1 MRRRGVT
8 LIEMSV
14 ALVLI
19 ALLASVAYAWTAI
32 SMKTANVA
40 LRTALQTSEQ
50 ERLTGNLQADLAQ
63 AAKLTPDDRGFTLEL
78 PREDGGVDKVGY
90 TCVERGKK
98 KVLVRTFTP
107 PKGTTEERTVVT
119 EAESCTGELI
129 ENRTYRVRVRWRGAK
144 GTSGHEMTVDVARR
158 VGS

>member
-50 ERLTGNLQADLAQ
+50 ERLVGELRADLAE
-63 AAKLTPDDRGFTLEL
+63 AAKLVQGDHGFTLDL

-90 TCVERGKK
+90 ACVARGKK

-107 PKGTTEERTVVT
+107 AKGAAEERTVVT
-119 EAESCTGELI
+119 EAESCTGELL

-144 GTSGHEMTVDVARR
+144 GTSAPEVSVDVARR